1 MMALVKMRLD
11 YKIEPI
17 VNGAR
22 VISITVTR
30 KRGKKKIKW
39 KFWDS
44 GLPVSLAKLGEIIG
58 EPKLVETDLNMP
70 EGDPRWHKYVKQDC
84 KVLRIA
90 MEQFQATI
98 FALGGQWKATLPGT
112 AIDLFR
118 RYTTKAIEDGEEVK
132 IRRNRHFPE
141 CADVCKRCWQ
151 VKCFKSCPNKAAR
164 DEEIAHWKYD
174 KSIQAHIG
182 QCEWAPDGCAH
193 FFFRRAFFGGRTE
206 MFRQNFIDPYFD
218 LTKKTYGDERGAG
231 SPKGVLDRKV
241 NASYWQTGVGLW
253 IIPKDAKE
261 TKEKPLRD
269 QWVRYRSPFR
279 IFDINSSYPASMLS
293 PMPTGRMWSYF
304 GRKLFDQIWSK
315 ILDGTDRRAGFVE
328 CTVYVPKGL
337 PYPPLP
343 VRHDGKVK
351 FPTGFLQGVWTA
363 AELAAAVEMGVE
375 IREVNR
381 HVWIIQRAVFRK
393 MISDLWSMRAEA
405 KIQAELDKMGGHE
418 GRAEVFKLCLNSF
431 FGKFGSGEYKDE
443 FLIADDEGLPEN
455 CHPYPGQ
462 ENEFAHR
469 PKHVDDDYINPQIA
483 ATITSNSRLALQRC
497 FQQVE
502 DKNRQA
508 AALAGKTYIDITML
522 RGRSNISRLAIAPD
536 TLDRDLI
543 FIPIYFVWYTDTD
556 SIHTN
561 IDLPESDDLGGLK
574 REYPKN
580 DIIMC
585 RYDTAKVYEIYLA
598 GPCPK
603 GCSLRTPNP
612 TTKQYD
618 LPCGHEIHEIV
629 KSKGLQNPTSDKLAQ
644 LRDGESLPQRSI
656 PQFRKLIRNGFKIF
670 TTRYDDDEN
679 PPTKSMTFKYDKRKL
694 DKITGETTPDH
705 FEFDQ
710 VYPEKRAKF
719 TPNQKILDS
728 RAMSVKDKEAEW
740 QGNLPK
746 LAMP

>member
-1 MMALVKMRLD
+1 MALVKMRLD

-30 KRGKKKIKW
+30 KRGRKKLKW
-39 KFWDS
+39 VFWDS

-58 EPKLVETDLNMP
+58 EKKLVETDLNMP
-70 EGDPRWHKYVKQDC
+70 EGDPRWHQYVLQDC
-84 KVLRIA
+84 RVLRVA
-90 MEQFQATI
+90 MESFQSVV
-98 FALGGQWKATLPGT
+98 FALGGQWKPTLPGT

-132 IRRNRHFPE
+132 IRRNRHFLT
-141 CADVCKRCWQ
+141 CDDVCKKCWQ
-151 VKCFKSCPNKAAR
+151 VKCWKSCSNKAVR

-174 KSIQAHIG
+174 KKLQTHIG
-182 QCEWAPDGCAH
+182 HCEWAPDGCAH

-206 MFRQNFIDPYFD
+206 MFRQNYIDPYFN

-231 SPKGVLDRKV
+231 SPKGVLDRKP

-253 IIPKDAKE
+253 IIPKDADLKR
-261 TKEKPLRD
+261 PLKD
-269 QWVRYRSPFR
+269 QWIRYRSPFR
-279 IFDINSSYPASMLS
+279 VYDINSSYPASMLS
-293 PMPTGRMWSYF
+293 PMPTGRMWSYE
-304 GRKLFDQIWSK
+304 GRKLFDQIWPK

-337 PYPPLP
+337 VYPPLP
-343 VRHDGKVK
+343 IRHDGKVK
-351 FPTGFLQGVWTA
+351 FPTGYLQGVWTA
-363 AELAAAVEMGVE
+363 AELVAAVEMGVE

-381 HVWIIQRAVFRK
+381 HSWIIQRAVFRK
-393 MISDLWSMRAEA
+393 MITDLWSMRSDA
-405 KIQAELDKMGGHE
+405 KIQHKLDKTAGHG
-418 GRAEVFKLCLNSF
+418 GRAEVFKLIMNSF
-431 FGKFGSGEYKDE
+431 FGKWGMAEYRDE

-455 CHPYPGQ
+455 CIPYPGQ
-462 ENEFAHR
+462 EGDFAHR
-469 PKHVDDDYINPQIA
+469 TKHVDEDYINPAIA
-483 ATITSNSRLALQRC
+483 AMITSLARLALLRL
-497 FQQVE
+497 FLAVE
-502 DKNRQA
+502 DKNVEA
-508 AALAGKTYIDITML
+508 AAKVGKIYIDTRTL
-522 RGRSNISRLAIAPD
+522 VGRSRAKSKPTMTSAELKDLFEAIYHV
-536 TLDRDLI
+536 
-543 FIPIYFVWYTDTD
+543 FYTDSD
-556 SIHTN
+556 SAHTN
-561 IDLPESDDLGGLK
+561 VDLPESDELGGLK
-574 REYPKN
+574 REYPDN
-580 DIIMC
+580 DIAGC
-585 RYDTAKVYEIYLA
+585 RYDTAKVYVLYLA
-598 GPCPK
+598 GPCPD

-618 LPCGHEIHEIV
+618 QPCGHEIHEIV

-670 TTRYDDDEN
+670 ATRYDDDEN
-679 PPTKSMTFKYDKRKL
+679 PPTKSMTMLYTKRKL

-719 TPNQKILDS
+719 TPNQKILDG

-740 QGNLPK
+740 KGNLPK